1 MPSKRSPYRTY
12 EKLLEDRF
20 GIEDAGIGE
29 LGGYDARN
37 FLVSAPAGKFVLKLR
52 ESQPNLLEELEAEAR
67 VLNRLSEKG
76 IERIPNP
83 VPGNDGSFAATVSI
97 DGRETVV
104 ALFEYVEGRILGAE
118 GVAGENSGALGD
130 FLGKLDRE
138 LADCSE
144 IVFEAK
150 RSPWDLQHRELSYDD
165 SFYISDPRARKY
177 IDYFFLR
184 ADRFV
189 DPSVPH
195 LRRQLIHGDANEWNV
210 LAGPDGRVSLIDFGD
225 MCHSPLVNEVAI
237 AACYVLLMADDV
249 VTGALPLISAYCA
262 VNPLNDLELSL
273 LYDLIAIRAC
283 ISVCR
288 SARARQE
295 MPENKYAQISDPLA
309 WDFLQKWAAVSP
321 GKIENAFR
329 LAAGFEP
336 VRSGPVEKCLKNRR
350 ANTSSALSLQFEE
363 PIRMESAAFQY
374 MFDCEGNTYLDC
386 YNNIPHVGHCHPAIA
401 DTLSFMSMT
410 LNTNT
415 RYLTLQFDIYSA
427 ELLELFPESLNKVF
441 FVNSGSAA
449 TDLALRLVRAHT
461 NAEKVIVAE
470 HGYHGNTSAAIEVSH
485 YKYAGKGGPGKPGFV
500 IEAPIPNALRD
511 GDAKRDFFREL
522 VARVEAHGTDVAA
535 FIAEPIVG
543 CGGQVPLPPGYLP
556 KVYEYVRSLGG
567 VCISDEVQ
575 TGFGRLGD
583 WFWGFEMHGVV
594 PDIVILGKPMG
605 NGHPM
610 AAVITTE
617 EIAKSFETGMEF
629 FSSFGGNTVSCAVGS
644 AVLEVIE
651 DEGLQENAAEVGG
664 HLLEGLRGLVEKF
677 ETCADARGS
686 GLFLGLELAEPGP
699 PPVPATALA
708 SRVKNRLR
716 SRGILVGTDGP
727 FDNVIKIKPPL
738 CFTKENAEHLV
749 AALEDAISEG

>member
-1 MPSKRSPYRTY
+1 MY
-12 EKLLEDRF
+12 EQLLKDQF
-20 GIEDAGIGE
+20 GIEDAEIKE

-52 ESQPNLLEELEAEAR
+52 DAQPKLLEELEAEAR
-67 VLNRLSEKG
+67 VLRRLSEKG
-76 IERIPNP
+76 VKSISKP
-83 VPGNDGSFAATVSI
+83 VPGRDGAFASTLSI
-97 DGRETVV
+97 GGRETVV
-104 ALFEYVEGRILGAE
+104 ALFEFVEGRILGGE
-118 GVAGENSGALGD
+118 GINGETSKALGE
-130 FLGKLDRE
+130 FLGELDKE
-138 LADCSE
+138 LAGCSE
-144 IVFEAK
+144 IAFEAK
-150 RSPWDLQHRELSYDD
+150 RSPWDLQHREDSYRD
-165 SFYISDPRARKY
+165 SYFISDSRARKY
-177 IDYFFLR
+177 IDYFFQR

-189 DPSVPH
+189 DPSVPQ

-210 LAGPDGRVSLIDFGD
+210 LVAPDGRVSLIDFGD
-225 MCHSPLVNEVAI
+225 MCHSPLANEVAI

-249 VTGALPLISAYCA
+249 VNGAVPLISSYCA
-262 VNPLNDLELSL
+262 VNPLNDLEISL

-288 SARARQE
+288 SARARYE

-321 GKIENAFR
+321 RKIENAFR
-329 LAAGFEP
+329 QAAGLQP
-336 VRSGPVEKCLKNRR
+336 IRSDSVKERLKRR
-350 ANTSSALSLQFEE
+350 HANTSRALSLQFEE
-363 PIRMESAAFQY
+363 PIQMESAAFQY
-374 MFDCEGNTYLDC
+374 MFDSEGNTYLDC
-386 YNNIPHVGHCHPAIA
+386 YNNIPHVGHCHPAVA

-415 RYLTLQFDIYSA
+415 RYLTNQFDIYSSQ
-427 ELLELFPESLNKVF
+427 LLELFPESLSKVF

-449 TDLALRLVRAHT
+449 TDLALRLARAHT
-461 NAEKVIVAE
+461 GAEKVIVAE
-470 HGYHGNTSAAIEVSH
+470 HGYHGNTSAGIAISH
-485 YKYAGKGGPGKPGFV
+485 YKYAGKGGPGKPEFV
-500 IEAPIPNALRD
+500 IEAPIPNVLRE
-511 GDAKRDFFREL
+511 GDADRDFFREL
-522 VARVEAHGTDVAA
+522 VARVEGNGPDVAA

-543 CGGQVPLPPGYLP
+543 CGGQVPLPDGFLL

-594 PDIVILGKPMG
+594 PDLVILGKPMG

-610 AAVITTE
+610 AAVITTP
-617 EIAKSFETGMEF
+617 EIAASFETGMEF

-644 AVLEVIE
+644 AVLDLIE
-651 DEGLQENAAEVGG
+651 DEELQENAAVVGG
-664 HLLEGLRGLVEKF
+664 HLLEGLHGLVEKF
-677 ETCADARGS
+677 EVCADARGA

-699 PPVPATALA
+699 PPAPAAALA
-708 SRVKNRLR
+708 SRVKNRLKA
-716 SRGILVGTDGP
+716 RGILVGTDGP
-727 FDNVIKIKPPL
+727 YDNVIKIKPPL